1 MTEEYTYKDLDN
13 IKPTPHF
20 QYNCM
25 DALEYFSN
33 DMKSTIMDHISKEK
47 WPSWD
52 THFDTRLQELED
64 VLECA
69 VSSSINNSKQDEDI
83 EWCKIVSKIITTEIR
98 KTFDT
103 KNKKD
108 SVCAVIFDV
117 LGNDLFADY
126 VTFDCINC
134 DKDSGDNSGD
144 GLCPECEEEEE
155 DY

>member
-1 MTEEYTYKDLDN
+1 MTKEYTYDDLKN

-20 QYNCM
+20 QYNCI

-33 DMKSTIMDHISKEK
+33 DMKSTIMKHINKEK

-64 VLECA
+64 VLYSG
-69 VSSSINNSKQDEDI
+69 VLLSINNSKQDEDI
-83 EWCKIVSKIITTEIR
+83 EWCKIVSKIVTTDIR
-98 KTFDT
+98 KTFDK

-134 DKDSGDNSGD
+134 DKDSGDSSGD